1 MVGLRVKFNFFLIC
15 QRMETLIS
23 KFEGGDDGKSG
34 LNGSKMNER
43 IESMERNIQ
52 HILRVLDKR

>member
-1 MVGLRVKFNFFLIC
+1 
-15 QRMETLIS
+15 METLIS